1 MHKDEDDQ
9 ARVRQAKL
17 RQAGVKRAGVVGW
30 PVAHSRSPLLH
41 GYWLDKY
48 DIAGSYEPIPIS
60 IENFDTEFRALAD
73 RGFVGCNVT
82 VPHKERA
89 LAACDVV
96 DANARRIGAVNT
108 VVIDADG
115 RFSGSNSDGF
125 GFMENLRRSAPGWR
139 AADGPALLIG
149 AGGAARAILA
159 ALCDAGVPEIRIV
172 NRTRHNAEKLAA
184 DIGGPVQIYDW
195 ARREQACAD
204 VNLLVNSSVLGME
217 GKAALDLALDFLPV
231 AALVN
236 DIVYTP
242 LKTALL
248 RAAAARGNPTVDGLG
263 MLLHQARPGFAAWFG
278 VEPAVDEKLRAR
290 LLADIG
296 TAAP

>member
-1 MHKDEDDQ
+1 MHKNEDN
-9 ARVRQAKL
+9 RTGVR
-17 RQAGVKRAGVVGW
+17 RAGVVGW

-41 GYWLDKY
+41 GYWLQKY
-48 DIAGSYEPIPIS
+48 HIAGSYEPIPID
-60 IENFDTEFRALAD
+60 IENFNAEFRALAD

-89 LAACDVV
+89 LAACDAV

-108 VVIDADG
+108 VVIDAEG
-115 RFSGSNSDGF
+115 RFFGSNSDGF
-125 GFMENLRRSAPGWR
+125 GFMENLRLSAPDWR
-139 AADGPALLIG
+139 VEDGPALLIG

-159 ALCDAGVPEIRIV
+159 ALCDAGAPEIRIV

-184 DIGGPVQIYDW
+184 DIGGPVQVYDW
-195 ARREQACAD
+195 DRREQACAD
-204 VNLLVNSSVLGME
+204 VNLVVNSSVLGME
-217 GKAALDLALDFLPV
+217 GKAALDLSLDLLPV

-242 LKTALL
+242 LQTALL
-248 RAAAARGNPTVDGLG
+248 RAAAARGNRTVDGLG

-278 VEPAVDEKLRAR
+278 VEPEVDATLRAR

-296 TAAP
+296 AAG